1 MPLPN
6 WSDEDKL
13 SHPIC
18 DARSAQ
24 LTGQEVAFIN
34 QIRNKDPLTPA
45 DQTELRRL
53 HFKVDAA
60 N

>member
-18 DARSAQ
+18 DARTHL
-24 LTGQEVAFIN
+24 LTGQEIAFLN
-34 QIRNKDPLTPA
+34 QIRNKDPLTFE